1 MSCCINF
8 LNLLHL
14 NNLDTHRTK
23 LTTMKNCNLCLIHQL
38 NSFKTLSKKDLDYI
52 SEHKTVL
59 HFKKGDMILE
69 EGKQSRNVYC
79 LMSGKGKLTKYNS
92 SGKEQ
97 IIRFVKSGNLIGY
110 RSIFNDEPITLNLT
124 ALGDVTACS
133 IPKQVYVDLLVN
145 KDFTLE
151 MLRLL
156 SNDLKLANF
165 VISHLAQHSVRE
177 RLAETLLHLEDVF
190 GTDREGNVNIS
201 LSREELA
208 NIIGTASESV
218 IRILSSFK
226 KEEMIYTKAKK
237 IKLLDKA
244 RLYNIA
250 EGLELK

>member
-1 MSCCINF
+1 
-8 LNLLHL
+8 
-14 NNLDTHRTK
+14 
-23 LTTMKNCNLCLIHQL
+23 MKNCNLCLIHQL

-52 SEHKTVL
+52 SEHKKVL
-59 HFKKGDMILE
+59 HFKKGDLILE
-69 EGKQSRNVYC
+69 EGKPSRSVYC
-79 LMSGKGKLTKYNS
+79 LMSGKGKLSKYNS

-110 RSIFNDEPITLNLT
+110 RSVFNNEAITLNLT
-124 ALGDVTACS
+124 AIEDVTACA
-133 IPKQVYVDLLVN
+133 IPKEVYKNLLGN

-156 SNDLKLANF
+156 SNDLKLANMI
-165 VISHLAQHSVRE
+165 ISHLAQHSVRE
-177 RLAETLLHLEDVF
+177 RLAETLLHLEDIF
-190 GTDREGNVNIS
+190 GTDREGNINIL

-226 KEEMIYTKAKK
+226 KENIIHSKAKR
-237 IKLLDKA
+237 IKLLDKK

-250 EGLELK
+250 EGLEPK